1 MGDFFQGGEAMTPR
15 QLEIIQHSL
24 GVDQYGRTPKGF
36 TPFTRNHFCAGPAD
50 EPDCRALIA
59 LGFMV
64 QHRTTDIFPDFNCSV
79 TVEGQDAMK
88 KASPNPPKLT
98 RSQMRYREYLEA
110 DGCLGE
116 TFREYLSNIQTD
128 WYKREHA

>member
-1 MGDFFQGGEAMTPR
+1 MTPR
-15 QLEIIQHSL
+15 QLEILQHAL

-36 TPFTRNHFCAGPAD
+36 TPFTRNHFCAGPKD

-59 LGFMV
+59 LGFMA
-64 QHRTTDIFPDFNCSV
+64 QHKTTDVFPYFNCSL

-88 KASPNPPKLT
+88 KTSPKPPKLT
-98 RSQMRYREYLEA
+98 RAQMRYREYLES

-116 TFREYLSNIQTD
+116 TFRDYLRNIQTD
-128 WYKREHA
+128 WYKQAKGTHADSAAS